1 MADTRQRIVIVEDEA
16 PMCELLT
23 SFFTDRGYIVDAV
36 QNGEEA
42 LSRIEDKDCALVIT
56 DIKLPGMSGLE
67 LLARIQV
74 DSPEVAVI
82 IMTAFSSISS
92 AVEAMKLGAE
102 DYIAKP
108 FQLDELAITVEK
120 AVERRNLRR
129 EIKVLRDEVRNR
141 YNFSNIVGRSK
152 PMQQLFEV
160 IKRVAARKDSSA
172 LIIGSTGTGKELV
185 ARAIHYNSDRRNAP
199 FVPINCSA
207 IPETLLESELFG
219 HQKGAF
225 TGAHETRR
233 GLIEEAQGGT
243 LFLDEINT
251 LSQNLQVKLLRVLQE
266 RVVRKVGGRE
276 NIPIDIRLVSASN
289 QNLEEAVKNGEF
301 RQDLYYRLNV
311 VPIFIPDLKDRRE
324 DIPLLV
330 HHFLEK
336 FAQQHGEQCR
346 RFSNEAMRVLMTHV
360 WPGNVRELE
369 NAIEHA
375 LTMGSGDILMPED
388 LPGSVT
394 RPERDLVE
402 EAALD
407 DASLADVERRYI
419 LRVLEKTGGHQIRTA
434 EVLGIDRRTLY
445 RRLKQYGYASRRDD
459 GKDLDDGQDL
469 DDGGDLDDAQDFDD
483 ASIGEVEARAAGGS

>member
-1 MADTRQRIVIVEDEA
+1 MGKMNQRILIVEDEA
-16 PMCELLT
+16 PMCELLM
-23 SFFTDRGYIVDAV
+23 SFFSDKGYRVDAI
-36 QNGEEA
+36 QNGEGA
-42 LSRIEDKDCALVIT
+42 LGRLEEQDYALVIT

-67 LLARIQV
+67 LLARIRV
-74 DSPEVAVI
+74 DWPEVAVI

-102 DYIAKP
+102 DYIGKP

-120 AVERRNLRR
+120 ALERLSLRR
-129 EIKVLRDEVRNR
+129 EVKELRAEVRER

-160 IKRVAARKDSSA
+160 IKRIAARRDASA

-185 ARAIHYNSDRRNAP
+185 ARAIHYNSDRRDAP
-199 FVPINCSA
+199 FMPINCSA

-243 LFLDEINT
+243 VFLDEINT
-251 LSQNLQVKLLRVLQE
+251 LSPNLQVKLLRVLQE
-266 RVVRKVGGRE
+266 RVVRRVGGRE

-289 QNLEEAVKNGEF
+289 QDLEDAVKRNEF

-311 VPIFIPDLKDRRE
+311 VPVRLPDLKDRRE

-330 HHFLEK
+330 HHFLQK
-336 FAQQHGEQCR
+336 FAQQHGEPAR
-346 RFSNEAMRVLMTHV
+346 RFSNEGMRILMTHT

-369 NAIEHA
+369 NAVEHA
-375 LTMGSGDILMPED
+375 LTMGSGEVLMPED
-388 LPGSVT
+388 LPASVT
-394 RPERDLVE
+394 TPERDIVE
-402 EAALD
+402 EATLD
-407 DASLADVERRYI
+407 NVTLSEVERRYI
-419 LRVLEKTGGHQIRTA
+419 LRILEKMDGHQIKTA
-434 EVLGIDRRTLY
+434 QILGIDRRTLY
-445 RRLKQYGYASRRDD
+445 RRLRQYGYGGS
-459 GKDLDDGQDL
+459 LQDEEE
-469 DDGGDLDDAQDFDD
+469 DFDQVGKKSVRAQ
-483 ASIGEVEARAAGGS
+483 ASTP